1 VFSRFFIDRPIF
13 AAVLSIVITLAGGV
27 AVFTLP
33 IAQYPPITP
42 PSINVQCNYAGA
54 SAVVVGEAVAA
65 PIEQQV
71 NGVEGMMYMVSQC
84 TNDGNYNLS
93 VTFKPGI
100 NLNFAQVLVQNRVN
114 LALPQLPDVVKQTG
128 VTTRKRSPDI
138 LLVISLNSPDSSKD
152 QLYLSNYAL
161 IQLRDELLRVD
172 GVGDVIMFG
181 QRDYSMRIWV
191 DPDKLYARNMTA
203 DDVVAAIRE
212 QNQQIPAGQLGQP
225 PTAKGQSF
233 QLPLTVTGRL
243 EEAAQFNDIVVK
255 NLPDG
260 TVVRVKDVGR
270 CELGAKNEDISS
282 RIDGKPCTN
291 IAIFQLPDSNALD
304 TADRIKDKM
313 EELKK
318 SFPPGVDFDIAYDT
332 APFVSESV
340 REVFNT
346 LRDAI
351 ILVALVVLLFLQNW
365 RSAVI
370 PLIAVPVAIIGTFA
384 VMAAIGFSLNT
395 LTLFGLVLAIGI
407 VVDDAI
413 VVVEAVEHHIEQGL
427 APRDATI
434 KAMEQVSGP
443 VMAVALV
450 LSAVFVPC
458 AFISGIT
465 GQFFRQFALTIA
477 VSTIISAF
485 NSLTLSP
492 ALAAILLPP
501 RGAKK
506 DLFGRMLDRA
516 LGWLFRLFNYCFSW
530 ATRGYTRAVSRL
542 VPNCGIVLIV
552 YCGLLALTWTGFNG
566 VPKMFV
572 PASAKGV
579 KVGTW
584 DFSNGLPVGYIPAQ
598 DKGYLLISI
607 QLPDAASLER
617 TRHIVETI
625 DRICMG
631 DEELHRRAGWPL
643 PGPGEKHHPGMPGR
657 GHTISVDGQSFTLS
671 AYGSNFGNFFF
682 PLADFSERRDPSLHS
697 DVIAEKL
704 RQAIK
709 DEVPGAVVA
718 LFGPPPVSGLGTA
731 GGFKFIVEDRGDV
744 GLNTLQERVDHL
756 IEKSKEQPKLN
767 GLFTVSRVRSP
778 QLYAD
783 IDRERCAAMGIPIN
797 AVFDTLGVYLGSLYV
812 NDFNR
817 FGRTWQVVVQAEAPF
832 RDRESRIK
840 RLQVRADNGEMVP
853 MGSLCKIKEINGPL
867 ILGRYNMYSAAA
879 IIGNTAPGVSS
890 GEAIE
895 VMQRMADQELPRRM
909 AYEWTEITYLQLIS
923 GNTATVIFFL
933 AVVFVFLVLAAQY
946 ESWSL
951 PLAVILVVPMCL
963 LGSITGVII
972 AKSDINIF
980 TQIGFVVL
988 VGLASKNAILIVE
1001 FAKAKHEAG
1010 EPIEQA
1016 ALEACQLR
1024 LRPILMTSFAFIL
1037 GVLPLIVS
1045 RGAGAEMRQTLGTA
1059 VFSGM
1064 LGVTLFG
1071 IFLTPVF
1078 FVVVERAA
1086 KHGPFAALRFNR
1098 FNVRLLYVLP
1108 ILLCAAVGAM
1118 VYRLT
1123 DGSWLAA
1130 MLVLAG
1136 TALATGLLY
1145 LFRHLR
1151 GGAVSARRV
1160 QPIAVFKLAPGAG
1173 HAAPSD
1179 GIVAGNGHPMQHP
1192 LKDPAASANGNGNG
1206 KTTGERQEDQASP
1219 SAST

>member
-1 VFSRFFIDRPIF
+1 MFSRFFIDRPIF

-42 PSINVQCNYAGA
+42 PSINVMCNYAGA
-54 SAVVVGEAVAA
+54 NAVVVAEAVAA

-71 NGVEGMMYMVSQC
+71 NGIEGMMYMVSQC

-93 VTFKPGI
+93 VTFKPGTP
-100 NLNFAQVLVQNRVN
+100 LNFAQVLVQNRVN

-138 LLVISLNSPDSSKD
+138 LLVISLTSEYDPKTNKPIRN

-161 IQLRDELLRVD
+161 IQLRDELSRVD

-181 QRDYSMRIWV
+181 QQDYSMRVWV
-191 DPDKLYARNMTA
+191 DPDKLFARNMTA
-203 DDVVAAIRE
+203 DDVVNAIRAE
-212 QNQQIPAGQLGQP
+212 NQQVPSGQLNQP
-225 PTAKGQSF
+225 PVTGGQAF
-233 QLPLTVTGRL
+233 QYPIKVTGRL
-243 EEAAQFNDIVVK
+243 SEAQEFNEIVVK
-255 NLPDG
+255 QLADG
-260 TVVRVKDVGR
+260 TVVRVKDVGH
-270 CELGAKNEDISS
+270 CELGAKNMDIAS

-304 TADRIKDKM
+304 CADRIKDKM
-313 EELKK
+313 KELAKN
-318 SFPPGVDFDIAYDT
+318 FPPGVTYDIAYDT
-332 APFVSESV
+332 TPFVSESI
-340 REVFNT
+340 REVFFT
-346 LRDAI
+346 LRDAV
-351 ILVALVVLLFLQNW
+351 ILVAIVVLVFLQNW
-365 RSAVI
+365 RSALI

-384 VMAAIGFSLNT
+384 VMAVIGFSLNT

-413 VVVEAVEHHIEQGL
+413 VVVEAVEHHIEHGL
-427 APRDATI
+427 APRAATI

-443 VMAVALV
+443 VIAVALV

-477 VSTIISAF
+477 VSTLISAF

-492 ALAAILLPP
+492 ALAAILLPAK
-501 RGAKK
+501 GAKK
-506 DLFGRMLDRA
+506 DPLALLLHFA
-516 LGWLFRLFNYCFSW
+516 LGWFFRLFNFSFLH
-530 ATRGYTRAVSRL
+530 ATNGYTRAVGRMLRASSVVLL
-542 VPNCGIVLIV
+542 VYG
-552 YCGLLALTWTGFNG
+552 GLLVLTWLGFNG
-566 VPKMFV
+566 VPKALL
-572 PASAKGV
+572 PRSAKGMKFGSYDV
-579 KVGTW
+579 AH
-584 DFSNGLPVGYIPAQ
+584 GLPVGYIPPQ

-617 TRHIVETI
+617 TKKIVETI
-625 DRICMG
+625 DRICLG
-631 DEELHRRAGWPL
+631 DEVLHKTAKWPL
-643 PGPGEKHHPGMPGR
+643 PGPGKKKHPGMPGF

-682 PLADFSERRDPSLHS
+682 PLADFSERRDPKLHS

-704 RQAIK
+704 RAAIK
-709 DEVPGAVVA
+709 DEIPGAVVA
-718 LFGPPPVSGLGTA
+718 VFGPPPVSGLGTA
-731 GGFKFIVEDRGDV
+731 GGFKIIIEDRGDL
-744 GLNTLQERVDHL
+744 GLNTMQDQVDNL
-756 IEKSKEQPKLN
+756 IEKSKHEPELN

-783 IDRERCAAMGIPIN
+783 VDRERCAAMGIAIN
-797 AVFDTLGVYLGSLYV
+797 DVFDTLGVYLGSLYV
-812 NDFNR
+812 NDFNK

-832 RDRESRIK
+832 RDRVERVK
-840 RLQVRADNGEMVP
+840 RLQVRAANGEMVP
-853 MGSLCKIKEINGPL
+853 LGSLCKIKEVNGPL
-867 ILGRYNMYSAAA
+867 ILGRYNMYRAAA
-879 IIGNTAPGVSS
+879 INGNTAPGVST

-895 VMQRMADQELPRRM
+895 VMQRLSDRELPKLM

-923 GNTATVIFFL
+923 GNTAMMIFFL

-963 LGSITGVII
+963 LSSLTGVAI

-1010 EPIEQA
+1010 EPLEQA

-1037 GVLPLIVS
+1037 GVVPLITS
-1045 RGAGAEMRQTLGTA
+1045 KGAGAEMRFTLGTA

-1064 LGVTLFG
+1064 LGVTFFG

-1078 FVVVERAA
+1078 FLVVERMSKKGIFATRGMNKLSVPRSSSTCWCARPSLWRLPRSAA
-1086 KHGPFAALRFNR
+1086 F
-1098 FNVRLLYVLP
+1098 
-1108 ILLCAAVGAM
+1108 
-1118 VYRLT
+1118 
-1123 DGSWLAA
+1123 
-1130 MLVLAG
+1130 
-1136 TALATGLLY
+1136 
-1145 LFRHLR
+1145 
-1151 GGAVSARRV
+1151 
-1160 QPIAVFKLAPGAG
+1160 
-1173 HAAPSD
+1173 
-1179 GIVAGNGHPMQHP
+1179 
-1192 LKDPAASANGNGNG
+1192 PAAGAPA
-1206 KTTGERQEDQASP
+1206 RASP
-1219 SAST
+1219 SSRCTMV